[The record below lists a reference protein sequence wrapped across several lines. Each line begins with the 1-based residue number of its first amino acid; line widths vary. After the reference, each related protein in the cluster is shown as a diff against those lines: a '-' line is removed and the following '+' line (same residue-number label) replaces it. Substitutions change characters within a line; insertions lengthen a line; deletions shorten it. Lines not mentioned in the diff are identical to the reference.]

1 MMASDS
7 PAVFQTTV
15 VKNPVNMPP
24 IAPLRVIF
32 LEYSVNKITGPK
44 LAPSPDQANSTN
56 QKITRVSMSA
66 TSIATSPT
74 QNMVRRLIESIRFG
88 ESELC
93 MTLL

>member
-7 PAVFQTTV
+7 PVVFQATV

-32 LEYSVNKITGPK
+32 LEYSVNRITGPK

-56 QKITRVSMSA
+56 QKIIRVSISA
-66 TSIATSPT
+66 TSIAPIPIK
-74 QNMVRRLIESIRFG
+74 NIVRRLIEMIRFG
-88 ESELC
+88 VGEVC

>member
-7 PAVFQTTV
+7 PVVFQATV

-32 LEYSVNKITGPK
+32 LEYSVNRITGPK

-66 TSIATSPT
+66 TSIAPNPIK
-74 QNMVRRLIESIRFG
+74 NMVRRLIERIRFG
-88 ESELC
+88 VSEPC
-93 MTLL
+93 MTLV

>member
-7 PAVFQTTV
+7 PVVFQATV

-32 LEYSVNKITGPK
+32 LEYSVNRITGPK

-66 TSIATSPT
+66 TSIAPNPIK
-74 QNMVRRLIESIRFG
+74 NMVRRLIKRIRFG
-88 ESELC
+88 VREPC

>member
-1 MMASDS
+1 MIVSDS
-7 PAVFQTTV
+7 PAVFQAIV
-15 VKNPVNMPP
+15 VKNPVKIPP

-66 TSIATSPT
+66 TSIAPSPIA
-74 QNMVRRLIESIRFG
+74 NIVSRLILMI
-88 ESELC
+88 
-93 MTLL
+93 